1 MVVEGKYDQPIS
13 IRVYD
18 NAELLSNVCIFLWF
32 IIYDCHI
39 LVLP

>member
-18 NAELLSNVCIFLWF
+18 NAELLSIVCIFL
-32 IIYDCHI
+32 
-39 LVLP
+39 